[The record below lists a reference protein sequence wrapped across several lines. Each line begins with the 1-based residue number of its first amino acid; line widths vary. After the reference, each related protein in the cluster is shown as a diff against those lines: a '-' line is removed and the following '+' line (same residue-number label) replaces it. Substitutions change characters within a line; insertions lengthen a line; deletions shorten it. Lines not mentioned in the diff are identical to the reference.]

1 MGVYKG
7 LVLGILV
14 GTFLVACG
22 ESEVVTTPIQ
32 TTSYTRIPTSTPT
45 PTLPPT
51 PTPQGARLS
60 GFEEVFLA
68 TDEYHEIL
76 VDLEVGDVLNVRFD
90 ITAASIGNPDSPT
103 GFAKAGA
110 AVIMAIIDPVGTRI
124 NISQTGTGYTETYTI
139 GTGETAE
146 IVAEMDGMH
155 AIGFFSPLKLRVISV
170 SVKYFVIS
178 P

>member
-1 MGVYKG
+1 M
-7 LVLGILV
+7 
-14 GTFLVACG
+14 
-22 ESEVVTTPIQ
+22 
-32 TTSYTRIPTSTPT
+32 
-45 PTLPPT
+45 
-51 PTPQGARLS
+51 S

-110 AVIMAIIDPVGTRI
+110 AVIMAIIDPDGTRI

-139 GTGETAE
+139 STGETAE
-146 IVAEMDGMH
+146 IVAEIDGMH
-155 AIGFFSPLKLRVISV
+155 RIGFFSPLKLRVLSV
-170 SVKYFVIS
+170 SVKYFVTS

>member
-1 MGVYKG
+1 MGEYRG
-7 LVLGILV
+7 LVLGIIV
-14 GTFLVACG
+14 GMFLVACG
-22 ESEVVTTPIQ
+22 ASEGVPTPID
-32 TTSYTRIPTSTPT
+32 TTSYTRVPTSTPT

-60 GFEEVFLA
+60 GFEEVVLA

-76 VDLEVGDVLNVRFD
+76 VDLDVGDVLNVRFD
-90 ITAASIGNPDSPT
+90 ITATSIANPDSPT

-110 AVIMAIIDPVGTRI
+110 AVIMAIIDPDGTRI

-139 GTGETAE
+139 STGETTE
-146 IVAEMDGMH
+146 IVAEMDGPY
-155 AIGFFSPLKLRVISV
+155 AIGFFSPLKLRVLSV
-170 SVKYFVIS
+170 SVGYFVTS